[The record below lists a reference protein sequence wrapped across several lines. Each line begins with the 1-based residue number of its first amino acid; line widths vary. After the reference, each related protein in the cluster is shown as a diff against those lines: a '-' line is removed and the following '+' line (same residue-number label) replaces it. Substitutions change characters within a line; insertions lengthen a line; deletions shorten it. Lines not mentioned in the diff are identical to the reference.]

1 MRMIVKSVLLTS
13 LILTAMAF
21 WSPYLQAAQG
31 AASGTPTASFLG
43 TVESINGNQITVKN
57 DAGTTMPVKIQ
68 DGARLLRIE
77 PGQTSLKNAS
87 AFSLSDLQV
96 GDRVLARGASSG
108 NQLEASTLVAIKK
121 TDLAQQ
127 HQKEQ
132 AAWQHGVGGLVK
144 TVDPAAGTITIPVMP
159 GNRTLTIDT
168 TKQTIIRRYAP
179 GSVKFDDAKPATLAE
194 LKPGDQV
201 RARGTRSADGLT
213 FTADEIVGGSFQN
226 IAGLITAV
234 DPSASS
240 VTLTDLATKKPV
252 TIEVTH
258 DTELKKLDPA
268 VAQRLAFRMKGPAG
282 EPGGGPGGRAA
293 GGPGGARPQ
302 RGPGGPGGAE
312 AGHGFGAGAA
322 PGQMGGGDPQQL
334 LARAPT
340 VPLTDFSK
348 GNAVMLVATEGK
360 TPGSLIAVTMVGG
373 VEPMLQ
379 ASASGSRDFLS
390 NAWSLGSGGGGDGG
404 DAGMNQGGGGGGGG
418 PQ

>member
-1 MRMIVKSVLLTS
+1 MRKIVKSVLLTS
-13 LILTAMAF
+13 LIVTAMAF
-21 WSPYLQAAQG
+21 WSPYLLAAQG

-57 DAGTTMPVKIQ
+57 DAGTTMPVQIQ

-108 NQLEASTLVAIKK
+108 KQIEASTLVAIKK
-121 TDLAQQ
+121 ADLAQQ

-132 AAWQHGVGGLVK
+132 EAWQHGVGGLVK
-144 TVDPAAGTITIPVMP
+144 TVDPAAGTITIPLMP
-159 GNRTLTIDT
+159 GNRTLTIT
-168 TKQTIIRRYAP
+168 STKQTIIRRYAP
-179 GSVKFDDAKPATLAE
+179 GSVKFDDAKTATLAE

-201 RARGTRSADGLT
+201 RARGTQSADGLT
-213 FTADEIVGGSFQN
+213 FTADEIVGGTFQN

-234 DPSASS
+234 DAAAST

-252 TIEVTH
+252 TIRVTG

-282 EPGGGPGGRAA
+282 APGGAAA
-293 GGPGGARPQ
+293 GGPGGERPQ
-302 RGPGGPGGAE
+302 RGPGGPGGRPGAE

-322 PGQMGGGDPQQL
+322 AGQMGGGDPQQL
-334 LARAPT
+334 LARAPS
-340 VPLTDFSK
+340 VPLTGFSK
-348 GNAVMLVATEGK
+348 GNAVMLVATDGK
-360 TPGSLIAVTMVGG
+360 TPGSLVAVTMVGG

-390 NAWSLGSGGGGDGG
+390 NAWSLGSGGGGGGAGG
-404 DAGMNQGGGGGGGG
+404 DAGMSQGGGGG
-418 PQ
+418 QQ